1 MLIRKHRDADSLC
14 VTVCCTSGDS
24 KLFANR
30 ATLRRGT
37 VIRRVAVRLP
47 GLPSWRLLSSGTTRV
62 LGIEAFDSSLPP
74 LFAGAKRLTVR
85 TFPLPK
91 ECADQPLVLLSR
103 ADPPH
108 SEQLPDALAA
118 GAGGFRLAGVVQY
131 SHGAESYADR
141 AAFEAD
147 EAEHHMPRGSALYAK
162 YAGEI
167 DGPWPGPLGQIYAW
181 HYASAAPAPDWL
193 QDAATP
199 AVRRWHGPLF
209 EVDVPSDALA
219 RWPKWPSEKD

>member
-1 MLIRKHRDADSLC
+1 MCQHGA
-14 VTVCCTSGDS
+14 T
-24 KLFANR
+24 FAPLAR
-30 ATLRRGT
+30 MLRR
-37 VIRRVAVRLP
+37 IAVRLP
-47 GLPSWRLLSSGTTRV
+47 GLPSWRLLSSGHSTTRV

-85 TFPLPK
+85 AFPLPK

-219 RWPKWPSEKD
+219 RWPEWPSEKD